1 MSRVGRFFNE
11 FGRDASGATAIE
23 YGLILALLSMVVAAA
38 VATLGTS
45 LTGLFQKIAD
55 LFA

>member
-1 MSRVGRFFNE
+1 MSRVGRFFYE
-11 FGRDASGATAIE
+11 FGRDVSGATALE

-38 VATLGTS
+38 TATIGTS